1 MLNARVAW
9 LSLAGALA
17 VSIGLG
23 QGCSGADGTNDASAT
38 SGSGVCGDGLVQ
50 GTEQC
55 DDGNTN
61 DNDSCSNSCTLAGC
75 GDGIVQAGEECDDGN
90 TADDDACANDCSN
103 NNTNCGNGTP
113 DECEDCDTGGQ
124 DTADCDGGDCTLPE
138 CGDGY
143 VNQAAG
149 ETCEPGELGECPDC
163 GGGGA
168 GGGGCE
174 GQAVY
179 AGMVTNDAAPSTP
192 GPGIG
197 AVWSFGGEK
206 GIQAGIDMC
215 QAIGAD
221 HVCTY
226 AEVLA
231 ADAAG
236 ELAAIPQD
244 TEFWVHRVST
254 PVAKLG
260 GQAGMSLPGAGAR
273 CNDWEYPTGHI
284 ADGEFGAVGIGLNTD
299 DNSVEIGNLTFF
311 FDNDAQFSGV
321 EADGHQCGGVD
332 TVGPGTAGCAGNCGG
347 AVPKAIF
354 CCYPQC
360 IE

>member
-9 LSLAGALA
+9 LGLVGAFA

-23 QGCSGADGTNDASAT
+23 QGCSGADQTTGDAT
-38 SGSGVCGDGLVQ
+38 SSGDGVCGDGIVQ

-90 TADDDACANDCSN
+90 DVDDDACANDCSK
-103 NNTNCGNGTP
+103 NNTNCGNAVLDDG
-113 DECEDCDTGGQ
+113 EDCDTGGQ

-143 VNQAAG
+143 VNNAAG
-149 ETCEPGELGECPDC
+149 ESCEPSELGECPDC
-163 GGGGA
+163 GGGA
-168 GGGGCE
+168 GGGGGNCDD
-174 GQAVY
+174 QAIY
-179 AGMVTNDAAPSTP
+179 ATMVTNDADPTSPGSGIPS
-192 GPGIG
+192 
-197 AVWSFGGEK
+197 VWSYGGEK

-215 QAIGAD
+215 QAVGAD

-231 ADAAG
+231 ADAKG
-236 ELAAIPQD
+236 ELAGIAQG
-244 TEFWVHRVST
+244 TEFWVHRVTT
-254 PVAKLG
+254 PVSKLG
-260 GQAGMSLPGAGAR
+260 GQAGMSMPGPGAR
-273 CNDWEYPTGHI
+273 CNDWEYPTNHI
-284 ADGEFGAVGIGLNTD
+284 SDGEFGVVDTGLGL
-299 DNSVEIGNLTFF
+299 DNATEIGNLTIFV
-311 FDNDAQFSGV
+311 DNDSAFTGDP
-321 EADGHQCGGVD
+321 ADNHQCGGV
-332 TVGPGTAGCAGNCGG
+332 TSATAGTPGCAGNCGN
-347 AVPKAIF
+347 ATPKAIL

-360 IE
+360 VQ